1 MNPTPE
7 TLGKAKGK
15 ISSSCQS
22 GSETESF
29 SMWYVRTVHKFVPAY
44 CHSYCFMAK
53 CSFKG
58 LTYAGC
64 VDTRT
69 QPGGESFLPSL
80 LHFLSDSP
88 KFVCCA
94 RISFSKDRWPRVAAS
109 RWTSTLT
116 SCRAAQSLHFPLV
129 YAKDP
134 ALPLR
139 FCSGEFFSP
148 ARSSGAIV
156 HGDGGGR
163 GFVIIKL
170 LTVGLQCKTVHE
182 SIIS

>member
-29 SMWYVRTVHKFVPAY
+29 SMQYVRTVHKFVPAY
-44 CHSYCFMAK
+44 CHSYSFMAK

-80 LHFLSDSP
+80 LHFYWTLLNSLCQD
-88 KFVCCA
+88 FFLQ
-94 RISFSKDRWPRVAAS
+94 RLVAAGCCQPPNFHS
-109 RWTSTLT
+109 RLT
-116 SCRAAQSLHFPLV
+116 SCSTITP
-129 YAKDP
+129 
-134 ALPLR
+134 
-139 FCSGEFFSP
+139 FSP
-148 ARSSGAIV
+148 CLCKGSCSSSLFFFRGVFLTHALLRSNSPWWWWRWGICKAANG
-156 HGDGGGR
+156 GD
-163 GFVIIKL
+163 
-170 LTVGLQCKTVHE
+170 TV
-182 SIIS
+182 